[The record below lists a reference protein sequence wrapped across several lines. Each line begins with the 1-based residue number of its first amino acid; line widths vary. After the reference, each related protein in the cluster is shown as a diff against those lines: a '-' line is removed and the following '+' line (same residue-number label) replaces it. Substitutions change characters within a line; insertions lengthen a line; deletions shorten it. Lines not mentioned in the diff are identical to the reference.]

1 MKRFGFAVVSLTA
14 TTLLLGCPLL
24 KKKPAD
30 DEDPLAALADAAT
43 VTVTGIGAKNEGT
56 VLRYANETPLAN
68 IPAIIGSD
76 GATARNFPGNGPTV
90 AFLPK
95 GTLVA
100 KIAQYFSSGVLVM
113 FDDAS
118 AGDGSKLIGWVPIK
132 AFDLAA
138 PPPTKTIIVPP
149 PVVVKK
155 DAGSPS
161 VQPQD
166 AGGGGGG
173 NTTVV
178 DAGGGGGG
186 LPQPPKGVPAVAPVN
201 GKCPDG
207 FPLTEGMCRRKCAT
221 DADCG
226 RGIKCQQKG
235 GNKVCSSG

>member
-30 DEDPLAALADAAT
+30 DEDLGIADAAT
-43 VTVTGIGAKNEGT
+43 VSVTGIGAKNEST

-68 IPAIIGSD
+68 VPAIIGTD
-76 GATARNFPGNGPTV
+76 GATARNFPGNGPVV

-113 FDDAS
+113 FDDPTA
-118 AGDGSKLIGWVPIK
+118 ADGSKLIGWVPSK

-149 PVVVKK
+149 PVKK
-155 DAGSPS
+155 DAGAPS
-161 VQPQD
+161 VQPTHD
-166 AGGGGGG
+166 AGGGG

-186 LPQPPKGVPAVAPVN
+186 NALPTPPKGTPAVAPVN
-201 GKCPDG
+201 GKCPEG